1 FHGEN
6 SMKRAS
12 SLGVVLLLAG
22 CGLFTGP
29 GDDLQDARDRWASAG
44 LASYYF
50 QYTQSCFC
58 GGLANQNLMIQVTA
72 GHVTDAWTLEDVVP
86 VARELLP
93 TLPTVPDL
101 LEIADR
107 AVREA
112 YRRRL
117 SYHEFFGYPT
127 TMDIDWIKNAADDEV
142 VYYSSCLRQTSPEAA
157 TSEPCR
163 PPPP

>member
-1 FHGEN
+1 
-6 SMKRAS
+6 MKRAS

-93 TLPTVPDL
+93 TLPT
-101 LEIADR
+101 
-107 AVREA
+107 
-112 YRRRL
+112 
-117 SYHEFFGYPT
+117 
-127 TMDIDWIKNAADDEV
+127 
-142 VYYSSCLRQTSPEAA
+142 
-157 TSEPCR
+157 
-163 PPPP
+163 

>member
-1 FHGEN
+1 
-6 SMKRAS
+6 MKRAS

-22 CGLFTGP
+22 CGLLTGP
-29 GDDLQDARDRWASAG
+29 EDDLQDARDRWAAAG

-72 GHVTDAWTLEDVVP
+72 GQVTDAWTLEDVLP
-86 VARELLP
+86 VAPELLS

-101 LEIADR
+101 FEIADR

-117 SYHEFFGYPT
+117 SYHEFYGYPT
-127 TMDIDWIKNAADDEV
+127 TMDIDWIKNAVDDEV
-142 VYYSSCLRQTSPEAA
+142 VYHSSCLRQTSPEAA
-157 TSEPCR
+157 TSDPCR
-163 PPPP
+163 PPPL